1 MFKRLSALIWLRTQ
15 IFITNKNILIPV
27 LMPYFMV
34 LLLKFV
40 MNTDSSKGLDL
51 MSLCFSMAIG
61 MAVGSP
67 ISAMIAEEKEKNN
80 LTTLLLNGVRPVEY
94 VISVLFYPVLI
105 SMANLILFP
114 LITETNLSGIW
125 GSYSIIMIMT
135 SVASILIN
143 FLVGTISQ
151 TQSKAQ
157 IFSMIVTMVISLGP
171 SLAIVNE
178 TVGKILEYS
187 FIGAYIEFY
196 RNPYFDIFSKSTY
209 YLLAWCSVVS
219 LLLVLSLKTTKK
231 SFSNSII
238 KKISLVFLS

>member
-1 MFKRLSALIWLRTQ
+1 
-15 IFITNKNILIPV
+15 
-27 LMPYFMV
+27 
-34 LLLKFV
+34 
-40 MNTDSSKGLDL
+40 
-51 MSLCFSMAIG
+51 
-61 MAVGSP
+61 
-67 ISAMIAEEKEKNN
+67 
-80 LTTLLLNGVRPVEY
+80 
-94 VISVLFYPVLI
+94 
-105 SMANLILFP
+105 MANLILFP

-125 GSYSIIMIMT
+125 ESYSIIMIMT

-209 YLLAWCSVVS
+209 YLLAWCGVVS

>member
-105 SMANLILFP
+105 SLGKLFYHYDYD
-114 LITETNLSGIW
+114 IS
-125 GSYSIIMIMT
+125 SF
-135 SVASILIN
+135 N
-143 FLVGTISQ
+143 FDKL
-151 TQSKAQ
+151 
-157 IFSMIVTMVISLGP
+157 FS
-171 SLAIVNE
+171 
-178 TVGKILEYS
+178 
-187 FIGAYIEFY
+187 
-196 RNPYFDIFSKSTY
+196 RNY
-209 YLLAWCSVVS
+209 
-219 LLLVLSLKTTKK
+219 
-231 SFSNSII
+231 FSNSI
-238 KKISLVFLS
+238 KGSNFFDDSHDGHFFRT